1 MVQPRP
7 SRFRRALNRLINPYR
22 LNDSVLYRLYLRL
35 RHPQHL
41 QQKQRERSFYARL
54 IAANGGGTVFDIGA
68 NCGQK
73 AAQFCRCAQRVICVE
88 PDPSAIA
95 QLQARFG
102 HRNDVVVVHGGVGA
116 EAGEATFYRLGPA
129 SPLNTF
135 SREWSEAQSDAQTD
149 AATETAVAIVTL
161 DQLIASHGLPSY
173 IKIDVEGYELQALQ
187 GLHQPIRALSFECN
201 LLQFRQQTLD
211 CIALLAHLQPGLFN
225 HCLSEP
231 PGDFASDRWLT
242 ADEMA
247 AIVAGA
253 DHDYAEIYFQA
264 SGISGAGTTPAA
276 GTAPAD

>member
-1 MVQPRP
+1 VVQPRP

-22 LNDSVLYRLYLRL
+22 LNDSAFYRLYLRL

-41 QQKQRERSFYARL
+41 QQKLRERAFYAQL

-73 AAQFCRCAQRVICVE
+73 AAQFRGCARRVICVE
-88 PDPSAIA
+88 PDPSAIE
-95 QLQARFG
+95 QLRARFG
-102 HRNDVVVVHGGVGA
+102 HRNDVTIVHGGVGA
-116 EAGEATFYRLGPA
+116 EAGQATFYRLGPA

-135 SREWSEAQSDAQTD
+135 SRQWSDAQ
-149 AATETAVAIVTL
+149 AGATTESSVAIVTL

-173 IKIDVEGYELQALQ
+173 IKIDVEGYELEALQ
-187 GLHQPIRALSFECN
+187 GLHQPIRSLSFECN
-201 LLQFRQQTLD
+201 LQQFRQQTLD
-211 CIALLAHLQPGLFN
+211 CIARLASLQPGLFN

-231 PGDFASDRWLT
+231 PSSFASDRWLT

-264 SGISGAGTTPAA
+264 TDVS
-276 GTAPAD
+276 

>member
-1 MVQPRP
+1 MPVVEPRP
-7 SRFRRALNRLINPYR
+7 SRFRRLLNRWINPHR
-22 LNDSVLYRLYLRL
+22 LNDSALYGLYLKL

-41 QQKQRERSFYARL
+41 QQKRLERAFYERL

-73 AAQFCRCAQRVICVE
+73 AVQFRACARRVICVE
-88 PDPSAIA
+88 PDPTAVE
-95 QLQARFG
+95 QLRARLG
-102 HRNDVVVVHGGVGA
+102 HRDDVVIVPAGVGD
-116 EAGEATFYRLGPA
+116 EAGQATFYQLSPA

-135 SREWSEAQSDAQTD
+135 SRQWSDAQ
-149 AATETAVAIVTL
+149 AATASETSVAIVTL

-173 IKIDVEGYELQALQ
+173 IKIDVEGYELQVLQ

-201 LLQFRQQTLD
+201 LQQFRRQTLD
-211 CIALLAHLQPGLFN
+211 CIARLAALQPGLFN

-231 PGDFASDRWLT
+231 PSRFASDRWLT
-242 ADEMA
+242 AAEMT

-264 SGISGAGTTPAA
+264 SDIS
-276 GTAPAD
+276 

>member
-22 LNDSVLYRLYLRL
+22 LNDSAFYHLYLRL

-41 QQKQRERSFYARL
+41 QQKQRERAFYARL

-73 AAQFCRCAQRVICVE
+73 AAQFLGCARRVICVE

-102 HRNDVVVVHGGVGA
+102 QRKDIVVIHGGVGA
-116 EAGEATFYRLGPA
+116 EAGQAPFYRLGPA

-135 SREWSEAQSDAQTD
+135 SRQWSDAQTD

-201 LLQFRQQTLD
+201 LQLFRQQTLD
-211 CIALLAHLQPGLFN
+211 CIALMAHLQPGLFN

-264 SGISGAGTTPAA
+264 SGISDAGTTPAA